1 MIFLMPKGMPCISL
15 PLRASYLSAII
26 SAEETIH
33 EQVATV
39 QRSTFELSDLVDM
52 ISV

>member
-1 MIFLMPKGMPCISL
+1 MIFTMPKAMPCISL
-15 PLRASYLSAII
+15 PLRASYPSAII
-26 SAEETIH
+26 SAEEIIH
-33 EQVATV
+33 EQVAKV